1 MTPSSVAAPSTAL
14 PHAAAQLTAKE
25 PAARTEPLEAG
36 DLAPLDAIAA
46 DTAFAGLFYLA
57 GRALEIDLAEQL
69 WAAGLPEGR
78 VLAHVAAALLGDL
91 EDPAWRWFGGAFDAT
106 PAMPPVP
113 AWAVTEVVEHTQH
126 ALGRRLVRFGVSLT
140 PATLTTQLEHL
151 ARALVPAV
159 PLEPTAARLVTR
171 STAALVAITCA
182 RLDVTPSVTA
192 VRELCTRPGRLV
204 RTPDELHVI
213 IPIAHADV
221 THRRA
226 GLDHD
231 PGHVAWLKRKL
242 RIELAGA
249 TTL

>member
-1 MTPSSVAAPSTAL
+1 MEFEAAADELYGVLPAEFTATRKRLAGELPREDARRLTAL
-14 PHAAAQLTAKE
+14 RRPT
-25 PAARTEPLEAG
+25 
-36 DLAPLDAIAA
+36 
-46 DTAFAGLFYLA
+46 
-57 GRALEIDLAEQL
+57 
-69 WAAGLPEGR
+69 
-78 VLAHVAAALLGDL
+78 
-91 EDPAWRWFGGAFDAT
+91 
-106 PAMPPVP
+106 VP

-171 STAALVAITCA
+171 SAAALVAITCA

-204 RTPDELHVI
+204 RTPDALHVI
-213 IPIAHADV
+213 IPIAHAEIG
-221 THRRA
+221 HRRA

-231 PGHVAWLKRKL
+231 PGHVAWLKRKV